1 MMTHEEKMQ
10 SAADLGLK
18 LRTFLDSI
26 KVPEKPELPDKVGYK
41 WQLTYTFGGDA
52 FAWESVPDPDAKG
65 TQENPFDWIS
75 GMATMVDAW
84 YVYEGNTYVCIQAG
98 NPTEITDTAYF
109 ERM

>member
-1 MMTHEEKMQ
+1 MTHEEKIQ
-10 SAADLGLK
+10 SAAELGLK

-26 KVPEKPELPDKVGYK
+26 KVPEKSELPDKVGYK
-41 WQLTYTFGGDA
+41 WQLAYTFGSDT

-65 TQENPFDWIS
+65 TQENPIDWIP
-75 GMATMVDAW
+75 GMATIPNAW
-84 YVYEGNTYVCIQAG
+84 YVYEGNTYVCVQAG